1 MSVFKE
7 ETEFKR
13 VIFNIRMDLAERL
26 EIAKT
31 EAADL
36 GKKLDVEGTI
46 NKSLERFLKKA
57 EKKIGEMKLK
67 RQPRKTDSIYIE
79 ETEEKIDDEVEEE
92 KENEEE

>member
-7 ETEFKR
+7 EAEFKR

-26 EIAKT
+26 EQAKA
-31 EAADL
+31 EAGSL

-57 EKKIGEMKLK
+57 EKKIEEMKSK
-67 RQPRKTDSIYIE
+67 KETRKGSAASDARDK
-79 ETEEKIDDEVEEE
+79 KINNEE
-92 KENEEE
+92 KEMEYEEE